1 MVGSVRLRAD
11 CSRLSSRGGGREW
24 KHVGSNRCLL
34 LKGFGSCQCRRSLWL
49 RLVSQSRSCFQG
61 QSTPPLIGEVTVLNL
76 HLLEGVPPAA
86 RPRGREAAPRG
97 RTGRATPSRAI
108 RRRATA
114 RQASGDVVARGLAAS
129 NAGRDSSGSSSRPAR
144 RRTTK
149 LLFKTSPARESRLGI
164 RSSKPTTV
172 KKLTYESLRSNQEA
186 GRDLRDRPRTRDL

>member
-1 MVGSVRLRAD
+1 MSFSCYIPCHNMSISGRRRPRAHLR
-11 CSRLSSRGGGREW
+11 
-24 KHVGSNRCLL
+24 
-34 LKGFGSCQCRRSLWL
+34 GFRAR
-49 RLVSQSRSCFQG
+49 
-61 QSTPPLIGEVTVLNL
+61 
-76 HLLEGVPPAA
+76 PARA

-97 RTGRATPSRAI
+97 RTSRATPSRAI

-149 LLFKTSPARESRLGI
+149 LLFETSPARESRLGI

-172 KKLTYESLRSNQEA
+172 KKSTYEFLRSNQEA
-186 GRDLRDRPRTRDL
+186 GRDLRAQTSDERSLNRYRHRSRSENENS